1 MLASS
6 PSSIDSLNRTTTG
19 RAELLS
25 SVPTSLTNSLHY
37 TLFTNL
43 SSVFLSFENIT
54 QNILE
59 EECGSLPEDDGSNN
73 FECWHRLSSSTDD
86 VDYLGIDFQAVLY
99 NNQDLPPP
107 NMTFVNNFNTS
118 VDSLKDSTTAAIGFI
133 ENDIPDNLKVNT
145 DHCNLPLEQL
155 LLPPPVVPITTTTA
169 ATTTTTTTAAAA
181 AAITTTTTTTTAA
194 TTTTTPATTT
204 TTTTT
209 PATTTI
215 TPMPSTESSENG
227 SGQLQT
233 GINATLL
240 FFSTILL
247 LILIH

>member
-1 MLASS
+1 MFVFLQISSCSEAPVLASS
-6 PSSIDSLNRTTTG
+6 PAPTDNLNRTTTG

-43 SSVFLSFENIT
+43 SSVFLNFENIT

-59 EECGSLPEDDGSNN
+59 KECGSLPEDDGSND

-107 NMTFVNNFNTS
+107 NMMFVNDFNTS
-118 VDSLKDSTTAAIGFI
+118 VDNLKDGTTAAMGFI
-133 ENDIPDNLKVNT
+133 ENDIPDDLRVNT

-155 LLPPPVVPITTTTA
+155 LLPPPDVP
-169 ATTTTTTTAAAA
+169 
-181 AAITTTTTTTTAA
+181 TTTTTTTTN
-194 TTTTTPATTT
+194 
-204 TTTTT
+204 
-209 PATTTI
+209 I
-215 TPMPSTESSENG
+215 TPTPRIESTDNG
-227 SGQLQT
+227 SGQT
-233 GINATLL
+233 GFNATLL
-240 FFSTILL
+240 LFLTILL

>member
-6 PSSIDSLNRTTTG
+6 PASTDNLNRTTAG

-43 SSVFLSFENIT
+43 SSIFLNFENIT

-59 EECGSLPEDDGSNN
+59 KECGSLPEDDGSND

-107 NMTFVNNFNTS
+107 DMMFVNNFNTS
-118 VDSLKDSTTAAIGFI
+118 VDNLKNGTIAAMGFI
-133 ENDIPDNLKVNT
+133 ENSIPDDLRVNI

-155 LLPPPVVPITTTTA
+155 LLPQPVVPTTTD
-169 ATTTTTTTAAAA
+169 
-181 AAITTTTTTTTAA
+181 
-194 TTTTTPATTT
+194 
-204 TTTTT
+204 
-209 PATTTI
+209 
-215 TPMPSTESSENG
+215 NG
-227 SGQLQT
+227 SGQT
-233 GINATLL
+233 GFNATLL
-240 FFSTILL
+240 LFLTIFLP
-247 LILIH
+247 ILIH

>member
-6 PSSIDSLNRTTTG
+6 PASTDNLNRTTTG

-43 SSVFLSFENIT
+43 SSIFLNFENIT

-59 EECGSLPEDDGSNN
+59 KECGSLPEDDGSND

-107 NMTFVNNFNTS
+107 DMTFVNNFNTS
-118 VDSLKDSTTAAIGFI
+118 VNNLKDGTIAAMGFI
-133 ENDIPDNLKVNT
+133 ENSIPDDLRVNT

-155 LLPPPVVPITTTTA
+155 LLPQPVVPTTTD
-169 ATTTTTTTAAAA
+169 
-181 AAITTTTTTTTAA
+181 
-194 TTTTTPATTT
+194 
-204 TTTTT
+204 
-209 PATTTI
+209 
-215 TPMPSTESSENG
+215 NG
-227 SGQLQT
+227 SGQT
-233 GINATLL
+233 GFNAMLLL
-240 FFSTILL
+240 FLTILL